1 MRQTHHFVQAIDILN
16 HPLLEMETDMKSR
29 LKLRSNL
36 RLNFAAL
43 IALTAAA
50 YAPLP
55 SMAQNVELY
64 VGSAPPAPLYE
75 RAPTVRRG
83 YVWSPG
89 YWEWRGH
96 RHHWVPG
103 TYIVERP
110 GYVYAPPAWQE
121 RGGRWVMQQGYWS
134 PRGGDR
140 YYAGGDGY
148 RQQGFYDGG
157 RGYGQRDGYREG
169 YRDRDRDG
177 VPDRYE
183 HRGRGRDTD
192 HDGVPN
198 RYDRD
203 LDNDGIPNRRD
214 RDVDGDGVPNHRD
227 ARPENPY
234 RR

>member
-1 MRQTHHFVQAIDILN
+1 LRQTHHFIQAIDILN
-16 HPLLEMETDMKSR
+16 HPLLEMENTMKSR
-29 LKLRSNL
+29 LKLRPT
-36 RLNFAAL
+36 FAAL
-43 IALTAAA
+43 AVLGAA

-64 VGSAPPAPLYE
+64 IGSAPPAPLYE
-75 RAPTVRRG
+75 RAPAMRHG
-83 YVWSPG
+83 HVWSPG
-89 YWEWRGH
+89 YWAWQGH

-103 TYIVERP
+103 SYIVERP
-110 GYVYAPPAWQE
+110 GYVYAPPAWQQ
-121 RGGRWVMQQGYWS
+121 RGGRWYMQQGYWS

-140 YYAGGDGY
+140 YYSGGDRY
-148 RQQGFYDGG
+148 RSQGFYDGG
-157 RGYGQRDGYREG
+157 RSYAYRDG

-183 HRGRGRDTD
+183 RRMRDTD

-203 LDNDGIPNRRD
+203 LDNDGIRNS
-214 RDVDGDGVPNHRD
+214 RD

>member
-1 MRQTHHFVQAIDILN
+1 
-16 HPLLEMETDMKSR
+16 MKSS
-29 LKLRSNL
+29 LTL
-36 RLNFAAL
+36 A
-43 IALTAAA
+43 ALTAAGA
-50 YAPLP
+50 AAFAPLP

-64 VGSAPPAPLYE
+64 IGSAPPAPLYE
-75 RAPTVRRG
+75 RAPAVRRG

-110 GYVYAPPAWQE
+110 GYVYAPPAWQQ
-121 RGGRWVMQQGYWS
+121 RDGRWFMQQGYWA
-134 PRGGDR
+134 PR
-140 YYAGGDGY
+140 GGDGY
-148 RQQGFYDGG
+148 RGQGFYDRDGG
-157 RGYGQRDGYREG
+157 RGYGQHDG

>member
-1 MRQTHHFVQAIDILN
+1 MRQTHHFTQAIDILN
-16 HPLLEMETDMKSR
+16 HPLLEMENTMKSR
-29 LKLRSNL
+29 LTLVAL
-36 RLNFAAL
+36 AA
-43 IALTAAA
+43 IGAAA

-64 VGSAPPAPLYE
+64 IGSAPPAPLYE
-75 RAPTVRRG
+75 RAPAVRRG

-89 YWEWRGH
+89 YWAWQGH
-96 RHHWVPG
+96 RHYWVPG
-103 TYIVERP
+103 SYIVERP

-140 YYAGGDGY
+140 YYAGEGY
-148 RQQGFYDGG
+148 RSQGFYDGG
-157 RGYGQRDGYREG
+157 RSYAYRDG

-183 HRGRGRDTD
+183 RHGGRRDAD
-192 HDGVPN
+192 RDGIPDRYDRDRDNDGVPN

-203 LDNDGIPNRRD
+203 R
-214 RDVDGDGVPNHRD
+214 DGDGVRNERDHRPD
-227 ARPENPY
+227 NPY

>member
-1 MRQTHHFVQAIDILN
+1 MHHCPKAIDILN
-16 HPLLEMETDMKSR
+16 HPLLEMENAMKSR
-29 LKLRSNL
+29 LKLRL
-36 RLNFAAL
+36 PCAAL
-43 IALTAAA
+43 IALGAAA

-64 VGSAPPAPLYE
+64 IGSAPPAPLYE
-75 RAPTVRRG
+75 RAPAVRRG

-89 YWEWRGH
+89 YWVWRGH

-103 TYIVERP
+103 NYIVERP
-110 GYVYAPPAWQE
+110 GYVYAPPAWHE
-121 RGGRWVMQQGYWS
+121 RGGRWAMQQGYWS

-140 YYAGGDGY
+140 YAGGGDY
-148 RQQGFYDGG
+148 RSQGFYDGG
-157 RGYGQRDGYREG
+157 RGYAYRDGYGHGDGYRAG

-183 HRGRGRDTD
+183 RHGRGRDTD
-192 HDGVPN
+192 RDGIPN

-203 LDNDGIPNRRD
+203 LDNDGVPNRHD
-214 RDVDGDGVPNHRD
+214 RDVDGDGIRNSRD